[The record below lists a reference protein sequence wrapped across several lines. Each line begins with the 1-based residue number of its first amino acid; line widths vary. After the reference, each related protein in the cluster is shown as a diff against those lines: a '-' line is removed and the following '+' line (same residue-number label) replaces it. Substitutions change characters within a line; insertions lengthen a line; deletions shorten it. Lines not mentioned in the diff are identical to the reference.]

1 MSEAIYKLAYES
13 IMTADSEKATQA
25 MEEARKANVPLI
37 DVFSNGFTKA
47 MEDFGEMY
55 ANGEVFLPELVL
67 SAKVMTNASL
77 IFEEEMQKE
86 GKVVRKKGKVVFA
99 TVAGD
104 VHDIGKGICCT
115 MLRTTGIEVCDLGRD
130 VSVEDIIDA
139 AEREGADIICTST
152 LLTTTMNEQEKLEK
166 ELRARGLRDKYKT
179 MVGGAPCTARWAKK
193 IGADVYGNDA
203 NECMKFAQKLITEKY
218 S

>member
-1 MSEAIYKLAYES
+1 MSEAIYNMAYES
-13 IMTADSEKATQA
+13 IMKADSKLATQA
-25 MEEARKANVPLI
+25 LEEAIKTNVPLLE
-37 DVFSNGFTKA
+37 VFSNGFTKA
-47 MEDFGEMY
+47 MEDFGEKY

-67 SAKVMTNASL
+67 SAKVMTDASL
-77 IFEEEMQKE
+77 FFEKEMEKE
-86 GKVVRKKGKVVFA
+86 GKVVKKKGKVVFA

-115 MLRTTGIEVCDLGRD
+115 MLRTTGINVIDLGRD
-130 VSVEDIIDA
+130 VSVDDIIDA

-152 LLTTTMNEQEKLEK
+152 LLTTTMSEQEKLEQA
-166 ELRARGLRDKYKT
+166 LRERGLRDKYKT
-179 MVGGAPCTARWAKK
+179 MVGGAPCTVRWAKK

-203 NECMKFAQKLITEKY
+203 NECMKFAQKLLAEKY